1 MRALLVVGLVLPIPA
16 IAADFRGTEFDSSCA
31 LIADREKALGSQQ
44 IPANLAKG
52 PGYRFNGRVLDKDA
66 QIIYLCKDGVL
77 KVGNYVFS
85 DPKYD
90 DAVADYI
97 AAYGQYELAYG
108 SPTLVYSKPGI
119 TPVFPA
125 VGAAEPNNYH
135 ASWHLDDVVV
145 HVDLLH
151 HSDDTGP
158 TWHVWVVISENT
170 K

>member
-1 MRALLVVGLVLPIPA
+1 MRALLLAGLVLPVSA
-16 IAADFRGTEFDSSCA
+16 IAADFRGTEFDSPCA
-31 LIADREKALGSQQ
+31 LIEDRERALGSQR

-52 PGYRFNGRVLDKDA
+52 PGYRFNGRVLDRDA

-97 AAYGQYELAYG
+97 AAYGQYSSAYG

-119 TPVFPA
+119 PPVFPA
-125 VGAAEPNNYH
+125 VGAAEPSNYH
-135 ASWHLDDVVV
+135 ASWHLDDLVV
-145 HVDLLH
+145 HVDFLH